1 MGWGSE
7 SVAVSDLTQSSACE
21 LCKIALATGAL
32 FLDHKEPLRPIPD
45 CIPYCRSTVF
55 GPKLHLVTHPLELC
69 AISHL
74 CVQIGQPAKKAKEK
88 RARPAARVGGTATQ
102 TTEESARHKSQMK
115 GE

>member
-1 MGWGSE
+1 M
-7 SVAVSDLTQSSACE
+7 SDLTQSSACE

-32 FLDHKEPLRPIPD
+32 FLDHRELLRPIPD

-74 CVQIGQPAKKAKEK
+74 CVQIGQSAKKAKEK
-88 RARPAARVGGTATQ
+88 RARPAARVGGVFGPKLHLVTVL
-102 TTEESARHKSQMK
+102 RHRVQP
-115 GE
+115 EA